1 MGAACSTHGAHKYL
15 RNVGCKAS
23 RPNKTP
29 GHGCEDNIKI
39 NLTETVQEGVDWIQL
54 AQDRELWQGHVN
66 TVMKHHG
73 PWKAANFLPS

>member
-1 MGAACSTHGAHKYL
+1 VLQFTQYLEKRNGLKDRHTSQQSTLHRILLGDKMGAACSTHGAHKYL

-39 NLTETVQEGVDWIQL
+39 NLTETV
-54 AQDRELWQGHVN
+54 
-66 TVMKHHG
+66 
-73 PWKAANFLPS
+73 